1 MPHKHNAD
9 RRHHIPKMSFKVRN
23 WPAYEVGLRRRGSL
37 TLWIE
42 DTALGDWQS
51 TGPGG
56 QARYTDAAIQTSL
69 MLRMAF
75 KLALRQTE
83 GLMLSVLTLM
93 GLTLSA
99 PDHSTVSRRAV
110 ALPVIQPAQVPL
122 GPLHVLIDSTGLQ
135 VYGAGQWLEA
145 KHGAKSHRTWR
156 KLHLAMDAASG
167 MIVAQTLT
175 DQDTDDPSQVG
186 PLLDQI
192 DDPIVQVTAD
202 GAYDGAPTYQT
213 IAAHGDEIKVV
224 IPPRSTAVPSGEPG
238 PPTQRDRHLAMIA
251 QQGRLAWQAT
261 TGYGQRSLVETTM
274 GRYKALIGPRLR
286 ARGFAAQ
293 QTEAAVGVAVLNRV
307 LGARAPASGPRP
319 PGNRIAIEGLGL
331 SRPPA
336 AKCPNAAHPAGA
348 GCGRSRHRVLPRRV
362 RPASSSPVPPG
373 SGDSAAPR
381 PHRPAW
387 FCWAPCPRLPP
398 H

>member
-9 RRHHIPKMSFKVRN
+9 RRRHIPKMSFKVRN
-23 WPAYEVGLRRRGSL
+23 WPAYEAGLRRRGSL

-42 DTALGDWQS
+42 GAALGDWQS

-75 KLALRQTE
+75 KLALRETE
-83 GLMLSVLTLM
+83 GLMMSVLTLM

-99 PDHSTVSRRAV
+99 ADHSTVSGRAV
-110 ALPVIQPAQVPL
+110 VLPVIQTAPVPQ
-122 GPLHVLIDSTGLQ
+122 GPSHLLIDSTGLQ

-145 KHGAKSHRTWR
+145 KHGAKSRRTWR
-156 KLHLAMDAASG
+156 KLHVAVDAANG
-167 MIVAQTLT
+167 MTVAQTLT
-175 DQDTDDPSQVG
+175 DQDADDPSQVG
-186 PLLDQI
+186 PLLDQV

-213 IAAHGDEIKVV
+213 IAAHGDEIEVV

-251 QQGRLAWQAT
+251 EQGRLAWQAK

-293 QTEAAVGVAVLNRV
+293 QTEAAVGVAVLNRMLV
-307 LGARAPASGPRP
+307 AGRP
-319 PGNRIAIEGLGL
+319 DSVRRQPVIA
-331 SRPPA
+331 
-336 AKCPNAAHPAGA
+336 
-348 GCGRSRHRVLPRRV
+348 
-362 RPASSSPVPPG
+362 
-373 SGDSAAPR
+373 
-381 PHRPAW
+381 
-387 FCWAPCPRLPP
+387 
-398 H
+398 